1 MYILRINE
9 YHGDAAAA
17 IVTDRPLIAA
27 AEEEHFNCK
36 KHCAGFPALVIRYCL
51 EIAGI
56 SFDQAGHIRIFRD
69 PSAHLIAR
77 KPAGGWKQ
85 K

>member
-1 MYILRINE
+1 MHE

-36 KHCAGFPALVIRYCL
+36 KHCAGFPALVIRHCL
-51 EIAGI
+51 EVARI
-56 SFDQAGHIRIFRD
+56 SFDQAGHVRIFRD
-69 PSAHLIAR
+69 SSAHDIAR
-77 KPAGGWKQ
+77 KPAGGWKP